1 MSAELDA
8 LTAQV
13 TENTAVIGSAKAL
26 LQNIKAQLD
35 AAGTDPAKLKALSDT
50 LKSEDD
56 ALAQAIVDNTPTPP
70 AE

>member
-1 MSAELDA
+1 MSQELDA

-13 TENTAVIGSAKAL
+13 AENTTVIGSAKTL
-26 LQNIKAQLD
+26 LQNIKSQLD

-50 LKSEDD
+50 LKAEDD
-56 ALAQAIVDNTPTPP
+56 SLAQAITDNTPV